1 MLRVCEKF
9 LCVSMDSK
17 EVMFFKYFENY
28 VFGLLLGEMWV
39 FEILLKVIF
48 FLYMVLL
55 NYTYIL
61 YIS

>member
-39 FEILLKVIF
+39 FEISLKVIF
-48 FLYMVLL
+48 FLYIVLL
-55 NYTYIL
+55 NYIYIL